1 MMRTFILSSFSAV
14 ALVCTVGT
22 WAGAQEAKPVQEDP
36 KVATYKFLLGEAND
50 RVAAQSA
57 QIMAL
62 DGKVKEM
69 EGKAKVAEPK
79 TTDADTKK

>member
-1 MMRTFILSSFSAV
+1 MRILIVSAMAIV
-14 ALVCTVGT
+14 FAT
-22 WAGAQEAKPVQEDP
+22 AAFAQEKPAQEDP
-36 KVATYKFLLGEAND
+36 KIGTYKFLLGEAND

-62 DGKVKEM
+62 DGKVKEL
-69 EGKAKVAEPK
+69 EAKAKAAEPK